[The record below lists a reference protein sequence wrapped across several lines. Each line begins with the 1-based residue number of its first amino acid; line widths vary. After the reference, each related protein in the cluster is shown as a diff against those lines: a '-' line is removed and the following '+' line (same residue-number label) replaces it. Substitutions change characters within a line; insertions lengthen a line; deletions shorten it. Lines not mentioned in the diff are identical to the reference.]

1 MNLHNLAPFPLCY
14 LEQKSQRPVING
26 ESNSLGFVPRF
37 YCRNSILF
45 RNLSGLLQVH
55 VQS

>member
-1 MNLHNLAPFPLCY
+1 MNVHSLAPLPLCY

-26 ESNSLGFVPRF
+26 ESNSLGFVPKF

>member
-1 MNLHNLAPFPLCY
+1 MNLHSLARLPLCY

-26 ESNSLGFVPRF
+26 ESNSFGFVPKF
-37 YCRNSILF
+37 YYRNSILF